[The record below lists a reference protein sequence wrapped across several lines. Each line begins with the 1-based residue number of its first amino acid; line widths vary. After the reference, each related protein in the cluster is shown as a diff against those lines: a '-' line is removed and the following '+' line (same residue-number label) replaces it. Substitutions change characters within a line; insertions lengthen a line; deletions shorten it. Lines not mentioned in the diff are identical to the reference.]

1 MKQRLIMRPN
11 NHETNPDHI
20 AIDFFMFFRTYTHTR
35 TTESPSQLSEK
46 LFFFG
51 IWFYL
56 TSSLSKPGINVFKI
70 CPVFLLKDLRVNE
83 SGFLLKNIANIRAR
97 TIWIDRKCWIRYDRC
112 KNFIPDSIHVFT
124 VRRTVLCWAW
134 KRTVEPP
141 LLSNNSHFCIVL
153 ACSPYFNLS
162 TLAIKPSRFQEDNPL

>member
-20 AIDFFMFFRTYTHTR
+20 AIDFFMFFRTYFL
-35 TTESPSQLSEK
+35 QLILEPQNLLHSSLK
-46 LFFFG
+46 SSFSFKVFG

-83 SGFLLKNIANIRAR
+83 SGFLLKNIANIRAKQYGLIGNVELGVIGVKISSR
-97 TIWIDRKCWIRYDRC
+97 T
-112 KNFIPDSIHVFT
+112 
-124 VRRTVLCWAW
+124 
-134 KRTVEPP
+134 
-141 LLSNNSHFCIVL
+141 LSVYL
-153 ACSPYFNLS
+153 
-162 TLAIKPSRFQEDNPL
+162 Q

>member
-1 MKQRLIMRPN
+1 MKQPLIMRPN

-83 SGFLLKNIANIRAR
+83 SGFLLKNIANIRAKQYGLIGNVELGVIGVKISSR
-97 TIWIDRKCWIRYDRC
+97 T
-112 KNFIPDSIHVFT
+112 
-124 VRRTVLCWAW
+124 
-134 KRTVEPP
+134 
-141 LLSNNSHFCIVL
+141 LSVYL
-153 ACSPYFNLS
+153 
-162 TLAIKPSRFQEDNPL
+162 Q

>member
-20 AIDFFMFFRTYTHTR
+20 AIDFFHVFSYVFFTTHTR
-35 TTESPSQLSEK
+35 TIESPSQLSEK

-83 SGFLLKNIANIRAR
+83 SGFLLKNIANIRAKQYGLIGNVELGVIGVKISSR
-97 TIWIDRKCWIRYDRC
+97 T
-112 KNFIPDSIHVFT
+112 
-124 VRRTVLCWAW
+124 
-134 KRTVEPP
+134 
-141 LLSNNSHFCIVL
+141 LSMYL
-153 ACSPYFNLS
+153 
-162 TLAIKPSRFQEDNPL
+162 Q

>member
-83 SGFLLKNIANIRAR
+83 SGFLLKNIANIRAKQYGLIGNVELGVIGVKISSR
-97 TIWIDRKCWIRYDRC
+97 T
-112 KNFIPDSIHVFT
+112 
-124 VRRTVLCWAW
+124 
-134 KRTVEPP
+134 
-141 LLSNNSHFCIVL
+141 LSVYL
-153 ACSPYFNLS
+153 
-162 TLAIKPSRFQEDNPL
+162 Q

>member
-51 IWFYL
+51 IRFYL

-83 SGFLLKNIANIRAR
+83 SGFLLKNIANIRAKQYGLIGNVELGVIGVKISSR
-97 TIWIDRKCWIRYDRC
+97 T
-112 KNFIPDSIHVFT
+112 
-124 VRRTVLCWAW
+124 
-134 KRTVEPP
+134 
-141 LLSNNSHFCIVL
+141 LSVYL
-153 ACSPYFNLS
+153 
-162 TLAIKPSRFQEDNPL
+162 Q

>member
-1 MKQRLIMRPN
+1 MRPN

-83 SGFLLKNIANIRAR
+83 SGFLLKNIANIRAKQYGLIGNVELGVIGVKISSR
-97 TIWIDRKCWIRYDRC
+97 T
-112 KNFIPDSIHVFT
+112 
-124 VRRTVLCWAW
+124 
-134 KRTVEPP
+134 
-141 LLSNNSHFCIVL
+141 LSVYL
-153 ACSPYFNLS
+153 
-162 TLAIKPSRFQEDNPL
+162 Q